1 MIDKRRIFKKTGPC
15 KTHVKISKKSIYE
28 NKYKDLDS
36 KDDIPN
42 NNNIVHNIVIDMKL
56 QETNQKNK
64 ELIDENRV
72 LKKTIDK
79 LKLIESK
86 VLERYKIE

>member
-1 MIDKRRIFKKTGPC
+1 MKQSLTFNFEQIDKGRIFKKTSPC

-42 NNNIVHNIVIDMKL
+42 NNNIIHNIVMDMKL
-56 QETNQKNK
+56 
-64 ELIDENRV
+64 
-72 LKKTIDK
+72 
-79 LKLIESK
+79 
-86 VLERYKIE
+86 